1 MQKIKIIDEYIGEI
15 LELFN
20 TTLILFNDLKKET
33 GDYREEVKEIS
44 TYLLNLWDLREK
56 LYEQNPNMPQFELHQ
71 ETIENQQRV
80 DELLR
85 MEDDILTQYHQNNFQ
100 VAYALSLQLLQQAEY
115 GFFKRKAEAY
125 LFCCLMQLNQSL
137 GQSFNKRNIGIE
149 ELEELYQSALNAEYK
164 HNFVLAEQL
173 YEQLT
178 RVSTFSQYELKGQ
191 AGMYRCW
198 QKK

>member
-1 MQKIKIIDEYIGEI
+1 MQKIEVIDEYIGEI

-56 LYEQNPNMPQFELHQ
+56 LYKQNPNMPQFELHQ

-137 GQSFNKRNIGIE
+137 DQSFNKRNIGIE